1 MPVIIV
7 TVRAPIELYG
17 GEGTDKISL
26 KSDI

>member
-7 TVRAPIELYG
+7 TVRVPIELCD